1 MDTIRRPG
9 TVHATHSLAGERLLA
24 AALVVALVL
33 VVLGAW
39 LRLVDAG
46 WGCADW
52 PACYAAAA
60 GAPGTAFAAVQP
72 LGAALVLALVA
83 RFWAR
88 QRLWPRPVDPE
99 PLAALLWPARIAI
112 VAIVAQIALG
122 GWLVANHAALACPEF
137 PTCRG
142 QWWPAA
148 RFAAG
153 FSAGFGA
160 LAGPGAQGASLSSD
174 ALVAIHLAHRLGALV
189 ALLVVGWAGWRALRS
204 HGAHGLGAALLAAL
218 VAQWV
223 VGVVGVVLALP
234 LALAVAH
241 HALAAVLLAAAV
253 VLHFRAYRAQFWI

>member
-1 MDTIRRPG
+1 MDTIRRQG
-9 TVHATHSLAGERLLA
+9 TVRATQSLVPERLLA
-24 AALVVALVL
+24 AALGVALVL

-39 LRLVDAG
+39 LRLLDAG

-52 PACYAAAA
+52 PACYAAVAA
-60 GAPGTAFAAVQP
+60 APGPWFAAVQP
-72 LGAALVLALVA
+72 VGAALAFALVA

-88 QRLWPRPVDPE
+88 QRAWPRPVDPE

-112 VAIVAQIALG
+112 VVIVAQIALG
-122 GWLVANHAALACPEF
+122 GWLVANHAALACPDF

-153 FSAGFGA
+153 FGMVGEAGT
-160 LAGPGAQGASLSSD
+160 LGASLSSA
-174 ALVAIHLAHRLGALV
+174 ALVAIHLAHRIGALV
-189 ALLVVGWAGWRALRS
+189 ALAVVGWAGWRALRS
-204 HGAHGLGAALLAAL
+204 HGAHGLGAALLAVLA
-218 VAQWV
+218 AQWAL
-223 VGVVGVVLALP
+223 GVVGVVSAQP

-241 HALAAVLLAAAV
+241 HGLATVLLAAAV